1 MKSYATSIKNFLFHD
16 SINGARSSA
25 VIYSLVETVKAN
37 HLNVFQYLYTLL
49 LYMLDYKNES
59 AGVEAMMPWSDF
71 IKECCSKVMDRNRN
85 TGKPGVDTTLRS
97 ALLSAWKNN
106 DWIGKAVFSY
116 YVLIG
121 TAQSITISLVCYM
134 MFVCK

>member
-1 MKSYATSIKNFLFHD
+1 
-16 SINGARSSA
+16 
-25 VIYSLVETVKAN
+25 
-37 HLNVFQYLYTLL
+37 
-49 LYMLDYKNES
+49 MLDYKNES

-71 IKECCSKVMDRNRN
+71 IKERCSKVMDRNRN